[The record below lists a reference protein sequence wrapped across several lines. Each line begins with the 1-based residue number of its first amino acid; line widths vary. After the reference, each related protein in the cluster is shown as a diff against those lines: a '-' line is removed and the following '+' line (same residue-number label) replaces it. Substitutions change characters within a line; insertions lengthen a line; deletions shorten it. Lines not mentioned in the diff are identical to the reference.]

1 MKTFLALIAI
11 PACLIPACLAQRY
24 TAPGRVVFT
33 NPSGFGNVAF
43 PGTGTG
49 PQATFS
55 YRLGQTVAG
64 NPVGYGNGNGAR
76 RSRVY
81 AYPVFIG
88 GGYYTDPSAY
98 GYAGQ
103 GQGQPP
109 VNVTVVNAPP
119 QVPGVVINQNF
130 GPPQQP
136 DTGASET
143 THVYQPPPPAPDNTA
158 DAPQQPHYFLI
169 AFKDHSVYSALAY
182 WIEDKTLHYVT
193 PQQTHNQA
201 SLDLIDLDFTNKLNQ
216 R

>member
-11 PACLIPACLAQRY
+11 PVCFIPACFAQRY

-64 NPVGYGNGNGAR
+64 NPVGFGNGAR

-81 AYPVFIG
+81 AYPVFVG

-130 GPPQQP
+130 GPQQQP

-143 THVYQPPPPAPDNTA
+143 THIYQPPPPVAGNTA